1 MKFDKILWGL
11 FLILAGVLW
20 VLNNLGIIEINFR
33 DLIKLWPVLLIFWG
47 ISVLPIKEKIKIL
60 FASLLIVISIF
71 VMIALGQKEDVKQDN
86 NIEFF
91 EDV

>member
-20 VLNNLGIIEINFR
+20 VLNNLGIIVINFR
-33 DLIKLWPVLLIFWG
+33 DLIKLWPVVLIFWG
-47 ISVLPIKEKIKIL
+47 ISVLPIKEKIKIF
-60 FASLLIVISIF
+60 FASLLILISIF
-71 VMIALGQKEDVKQDN
+71 VMISLGQKKEAEQKND
-86 NIEFF
+86 IEFF